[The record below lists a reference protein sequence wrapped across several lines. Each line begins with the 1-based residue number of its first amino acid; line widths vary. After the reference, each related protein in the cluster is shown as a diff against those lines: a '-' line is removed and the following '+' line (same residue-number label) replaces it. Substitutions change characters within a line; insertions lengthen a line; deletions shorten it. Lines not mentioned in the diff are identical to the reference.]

1 MSITLIWNNAIQT
14 KCLVLYVLL
23 RLLRRFSHVENSI
36 KARKALLLFEE
47 RLRKLTISPTP
58 IINPKYMTTATMS
71 QTSKATPVLVS
82 ISDSVMILDR
92 QKKMDV
98 CYVLSTIDN
107 MQAGVGC
114 SFTRGLRSKTSCF
127 LILAA
132 PALTPGLQSKRIW
145 IKNCQFF

>member
-1 MSITLIWNNAIQT
+1 MQSRLSVWF
-14 KCLVLYVLL
+14 LLYVVLL

-107 MQAGVGC
+107 MQAGC
-114 SFTRGLRSKTSCF
+114 SFLVASEVRLVAF
-127 LILAA
+127 
-132 PALTPGLQSKRIW
+132 
-145 IKNCQFF
+145 